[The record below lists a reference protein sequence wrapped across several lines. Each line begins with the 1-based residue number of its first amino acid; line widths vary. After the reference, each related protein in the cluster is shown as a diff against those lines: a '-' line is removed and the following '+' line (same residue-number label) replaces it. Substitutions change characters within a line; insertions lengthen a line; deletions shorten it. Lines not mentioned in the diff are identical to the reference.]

1 MGAVRLFNEYYARL
15 LADARELYK
24 DNGLAEDAAMAT
36 LEQFISCR
44 EKYDPAKGE
53 LYPWLKTIMRNN
65 FISSKRV
72 RKNTDTLYVSP
83 EELKILSD
91 SQANPLDFDEK
102 ISRDEEKIVVEAVK
116 TLSPKLREA
125 VMLHY
130 FDDQPL
136 ANIARYLKISESSV
150 KNRLFCARKILAHR
164 LADKLGKKKP
174 LAILLA
180 LLFGAG
186 ALFGAWQA
194 GVALVEAMSNG
205 ESKSEVG
212 RAVSMKPP
220 TAENTQT
227 TLTTKQEVK
236 QMKNMKMTMLAATTA
251 ASMMMASSA
260 TAEAVAYGPQCYS
273 QRELVAMWD
282 CSSGLD
288 NTGWVDWVGGKAKFV
303 WDSTSGMTMS
313 ATEGV
318 YFPGV
323 QGVCGYMNATDA
335 EASFFSALGKKNASN
350 SIGGIGTIE
359 IVINPSVWSSY
370 QAAFHTSFNG
380 MAANPQCCFS
390 NNGAGLSTWGFSS
403 GHQQVTIS
411 ATKLYTIATHAS
423 DGVRRGL
430 SFLNGK
436 ASSAGSGNGFWI
448 TSSESKA
455 AIGNTVN
462 GNYPY
467 KGKIYAIRVYA
478 RELSSVEIAE
488 HARIDAVRFGGAEDL
503 PAVARFPMENGY
515 YSNVERDGIQS
526 KACVFTNTAEE
537 IEWTVP
543 AGVSSIELLMVGG
556 GGSAG
561 QPGNASYVASG
572 AGAGGL
578 VYEKTYA
585 VTPGSVYAIKVGAGG
600 AAVTP
605 ESYRNGNRGEDTTF
619 YLKDTETGFTAM
631 GGGAGSCG
639 YEYTDA
645 EKGGCGGGRYYN
657 FSGSAGLQSTLGY
670 GMGCAGGSVASGKHS
685 QSAGGGG
692 GATSAGSDPGGQQGS
707 MVGIGIGG
715 NGFVS
720 DIAGVSTE
728 YAHGGDSSLVAS
740 ESTVKTPGV
749 DGFDGRGNGGTPS
762 SGSYAPGSGKG
773 GDGVVIVRYAKVGR
787 QLTVSPN
794 IGYLVSLDGE
804 EYADAISTSVPF
816 GDKVTIFAKKS
827 DSGEATFEWS
837 GSLPAGTIISADTK
851 AISFMMPEDDLAV
864 SVIGSAAN
872 SRTLTI
878 VVDPAE
884 GGVVDGDS
892 SETYPDGTI
901 VTHTA
906 TPSEH
911 YNFVAWEGDGEIVGN
926 KITVTMD
933 DDKTITAKF
942 AQKPRFSLSLAES
955 PYGSIS
961 ATPAA
966 ETYEQGEKV
975 TLTAEPNEGVRF
987 MRWGG
992 DAVGTSLSIQITMD
1006 GDKTVSAI
1014 FGYELTIIP
1023 SECGVIEGATSGE
1036 VFEIGE
1042 SVNLTAIPNEGCEF
1056 IAWGGDASGST
1067 PTTTVKMDG
1076 TRTAMAYFKDANGRV
1091 YTEWGYSNV
1100 VKVAGVKRCVLAFTQ
1115 VGKQHT
1121 FTLPSNVKELDY
1133 LIVGGGG
1140 GGGGYM
1146 GGGGGAGGLIAA
1158 NGVAIAKGTTLSVLV
1173 GAGGV
1178 GGVGG
1183 VDVAG
1188 NGGKGSI
1195 STLSYGGTS
1204 LSADGGGAGGGGWK
1218 AGGNGGSGGGCGCY
1232 TQGLGGSA
1240 TQGNKGGDS
1249 LDKHFA
1255 YGAGGGGADG
1265 EGGDNSGSTPGVGGL
1280 GFESFI
1286 TGESA
1291 FYAAGGGG
1299 GAYKGNGAAGGS
1311 GIGGNANGGDGVDG
1325 TGSGG
1330 GGAGEYGTGGKGG
1343 SGVVIVSYPIAA
1355 SGLML
1360 MIY

>member
-1 MGAVRLFNEYYARL
+1 
-15 LADARELYK
+15 
-24 DNGLAEDAAMAT
+24 
-36 LEQFISCR
+36 
-44 EKYDPAKGE
+44 
-53 LYPWLKTIMRNN
+53 
-65 FISSKRV
+65 
-72 RKNTDTLYVSP
+72 
-83 EELKILSD
+83 
-91 SQANPLDFDEK
+91 
-102 ISRDEEKIVVEAVK
+102 
-116 TLSPKLREA
+116 
-125 VMLHY
+125 
-130 FDDQPL
+130 
-136 ANIARYLKISESSV
+136 
-150 KNRLFCARKILAHR
+150 
-164 LADKLGKKKP
+164 
-174 LAILLA
+174 
-180 LLFGAG
+180 
-186 ALFGAWQA
+186 
-194 GVALVEAMSNG
+194 
-205 ESKSEVG
+205 
-212 RAVSMKPP
+212 
-220 TAENTQT
+220 
-227 TLTTKQEVK
+227 
-236 QMKNMKMTMLAATTA
+236 MKNMKMTMLAATTA

-260 TAEAVAYGPQCYS
+260 TAEAVAYGPQSYS
-273 QRELVAMWD
+273 QRNLVAMWD

-303 WDSTSGMTMS
+303 WKSTSGMTMS

-323 QGVCGYMNATDA
+323 AGVCGYMNATDA
-335 EASFFSALGKKNASN
+335 EASFFSALGKMNFSQVN
-350 SIGGIGTIE
+350 TSQGIGTIE
-359 IVINPSVWSSY
+359 IVINPYWWSSY

-390 NNGAGLSTWGFSS
+390 DNGAGLSTWGFSS
-403 GHQQVTIS
+403 GHQQVTIL

-436 ASSAGSGNGFWI
+436 ASSTNNGRGFWI

-467 KGKIYAIRVYA
+467 KGTIYAIRVYA

-561 QPGNASYVASG
+561 QPGDASYVASG

-639 YEYTDA
+639 HEYTDA

-720 DIAGVSTE
+720 DIAGVPTE

-740 ESTVKTPGV
+740 GSTVKTPGV

-794 IGYLVSLDGE
+794 SGYLVSLDGE
-804 EYADAISTSVPF
+804 EYADTISTSVPF
-816 GDKVTIFAKKS
+816 GDQVTIFAKKS

-837 GSLPAGTIISADTK
+837 GNLPAGTIISTDTK
-851 AISFMMPEDDLAV
+851 AISFMMPEEDLAV
-864 SVIGSAAN
+864 SVVGSAAI

-878 VVDPAE
+878 VVDPEE
-884 GGVVDGDS
+884 GGAVDGDS
-892 SETYPDGTI
+892 SEIYPDGTV

-906 TPSEH
+906 TPNEH
-911 YNFVAWEGDGEIVGN
+911 YNFVAWEGDGEIDGN
-926 KITVTMD
+926 QIKVTMD
-933 DDKTITAKF
+933 DDKTITARF

-975 TLTAEPNEGVRF
+975 TLTAEPNEGARFVR
-987 MRWGG
+987 WSG
-992 DAVGTSLSIQITMD
+992 DAVGTTSSIQITMD

-1023 SECGVIEGATSGE
+1023 SERGVIEGATSGE

-1042 SVNLTAIPNEGCEF
+1042 SVNLTAIPNDGCEF

-1067 PTTTVKMDG
+1067 PSTTIKMDG
-1076 TRTAMAYFKDANGRV
+1076 PRTAMAYFKDANGRV

-1100 VKVAGVKRCVLAFTQ
+1100 VKVAGVKRCVLAFTK
-1115 VGKQHT
+1115 VGKQHILP
-1121 FTLPSNVKELDY
+1121 LPSNVREMDY
-1133 LIVGGGG
+1133 LVVGGGG
-1140 GGGGYM
+1140 GGGGCW
-1146 GGGGGAGGLIAA
+1146 GGGGGAGGLIAS
-1158 NGVAIAKGTTLSVLV
+1158 NGVTIAKGTTLSVTV
-1173 GAGGV
+1173 GAGGA
-1178 GGVGG
+1178 GGSGSPS
-1183 VDVAG
+1183 APQ
-1188 NGGKGSI
+1188 NGIKGSV
-1195 STLSYGGTS
+1195 STLSYGGVS
-1204 LSADGGGAGGGGWK
+1204 LSAEGGGYGAAAWGAGGP
-1218 AGGNGGSGGGCGCY
+1218 GGSGGGCGGKN
-1232 TQGLGGSA
+1232 TGIGGSA
-1240 TQGNKGGDS
+1240 TQGNKGGMGNKGGDG
-1249 LDKHFA
+1249 LNIAFEV
-1255 YGAGGGGADG
+1255 GAGGGGASGKG
-1265 EGGDNSGSTPGVGGL
+1265 EDNSSSGPGAGGL
-1280 GFESFI
+1280 GLESSI
-1286 TGESA
+1286 TGEPVC
-1291 FYAAGGGG
+1291 YAAGG
-1299 GAYKGNGAAGGS
+1299 AGGKGS
-1311 GIGGNANGGDGVDG
+1311 DAPSNSADG

-1330 GGAGEYGTGGKGG
+1330 DGSGNGKTGGKGG
-1343 SGVVIVSYPIAA
+1343 DGIVIVSYPIAA